1 MFKMQLAEIIYF
13 WYKGENMDA
22 KNKKSLIGKASL
34 DLSELASKQE
44 STVERKLPIRSKGS
58 VLSKEATLVVINLV
72 N

>member
-1 MFKMQLAEIIYF
+1 
-13 WYKGENMDA
+13 MDA

-44 STVERKLPIRSKGS
+44 STVERKLLIRSKGS
-58 VLSKEATLVVINLV
+58 VLSKEATLMVINLV